1 MARKSNATNLSN
13 TAKEEKNMKK
23 ASATTT
29 TTTNTKEEKNMNKA
43 VNTVTINGVQIPLTE
58 GQANSVLALLLAGA
72 GSATPEQATEEA
84 APTPK
89 RAATRKAA
97 GKKAEP
103 EKAKVE
109 KAKAEKKVEDF
120 SAFAVKADGN
130 HLSFTSPDG
139 KYLYQK
145 AARAALNSRLKDI
158 CSGKGL
164 SVSYKKEVWAWEVM
178 NPRTGKAPGKTVL
191 AWLVKELSA
200 PVPAAAIQAV
210 YNQWEEAKIKRAAK

>member
-1 MARKSNATNLSN
+1 MFRIKAKQENATTISK
-13 TAKEEKNMKK
+13 KEETGMKN
-23 ASATTT
+23 ATTKK
-29 TTTNTKEEKNMNKA
+29 NTKEEKNMNKA
-43 VNTVTINGVQIPLTE
+43 VNTVTINGVQIPLTD

-72 GSATPEQATEEA
+72 GSATPEQAVEEA

-89 RAATRKAA
+89 KAATRKAA

-103 EKAKVE
+103 EKANVE

-145 AARAALNSRLKDI
+145 AARAALNSRLKEI
-158 CSGKGL
+158 CSSKGL

-191 AWLVKELSA
+191 AGLVKELSA

-210 YNQWEEAKIKRAAK
+210 YNAWEEAKIKRAAK

>member
-1 MARKSNATNLSN
+1 MARKSNLSN

-23 ASATTT
+23 ASATTA
-29 TTTNTKEEKNMNKA
+29 TTTNKKEEKNMKKA

-89 RAATRKAA
+89 KAATRKAA

-103 EKAKVE
+103 E

-191 AWLVKELSA
+191 AGLVKELSA

-210 YNQWEEAKIKRAAK
+210 YNQWEEAKVKRAAK

>member
-29 TTTNTKEEKNMNKA
+29 TKNTTKEEKNMNKA

-72 GSATPEQATEEA
+72 GSTTPEQATEEA

-89 RAATRKAA
+89 KAATRKAA

-103 EKAKVE
+103 EKAKV
-109 KAKAEKKVEDF
+109 EKKVEDF

-139 KYLYQK
+139 KFLYQK
-145 AARAALNSRLKDI
+145 AARQALNNRLKAV
-158 CSGKGL
+158 CESKGL
-164 SVSYKKEVWAWEVM
+164 SVKYNKDFWAWEVM

-191 AWLVKELSA
+191 AGLVKELSA